1 MPSELLTKDERTLP
15 PPAQTTTVADEELR
29 EVARKQVDR
38 VRRLKMHVAA
48 YVVGLILLTPVW
60 ALTQWATSG
69 AFERWS
75 TDHSQPG
82 DWEPWIAYVALGWGL
97 VVAIIALK
105 TYFGRPTSEAE
116 IDREIERMRS
126 RR

>member
-29 EVARKQVDR
+29 EVARKQVHR

-60 ALTQWATSG
+60 A
-69 AFERWS
+69 
-75 TDHSQPG
+75 
-82 DWEPWIAYVALGWGL
+82 
-97 VVAIIALK
+97 
-105 TYFGRPTSEAE
+105 
-116 IDREIERMRS
+116 
-126 RR
+126 